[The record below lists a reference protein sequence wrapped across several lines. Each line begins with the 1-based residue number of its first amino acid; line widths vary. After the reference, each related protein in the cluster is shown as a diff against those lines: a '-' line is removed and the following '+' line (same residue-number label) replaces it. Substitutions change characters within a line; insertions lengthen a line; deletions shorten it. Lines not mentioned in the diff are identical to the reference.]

1 MAAYTEAK
9 KASNQKWDAANL
21 DRLSLAI
28 PKGQKEAIKDHTT
41 AQGESVNGFIW
52 RAIQEA
58 MERDKA
64 KEGQQRPQEGPEE
77 AQAAAQES
85 PSAAPAQEEATKP
98 PCPLPYLWDGADM
111 EQIASNC
118 LSALD
123 DIGYT
128 VGEIADLLLTLSL
141 LGHGNEYHP
150 AGGATIGGTT
160 LGGCFSLLWEMVDGA
175 RTDINELGTQAL
187 AAMTQEQERRR
198 GHSEQRAEAGH

>member
-1 MAAYTEAK
+1 M
-9 KASNQKWDAANL
+9 
-21 DRLSLAI
+21 DRVSLAI
-28 PKGQKEAIKDHTT
+28 QKGQKEAIRDHAA

-64 KEGQQRPQEGPEE
+64 AEGPEE

-98 PCPLPYLWDGADM
+98 PRPLPYLWDGADM

-118 LSALD
+118 LSTLD

-150 AGGATIGGTT
+150 AGGAAIGGTT
-160 LGGCFSLLWEMVDGA
+160 LGGCFSRLWEMVDGA
-175 RTDINELGTQAL
+175 RKDINDLGTNAL
-187 AAMTQEQERRR
+187 EAMTQEKERRQ
-198 GHSEQRAEAGH
+198 GHSEQRAEASH